1 MNEYQASLIQKMS
14 NMSENAQKEL
24 LSKNIKLK
32 KKQIKELKRTRMV
45 TWVSFVIV
53 LLMNIFDFTELM
65 LFSTVAVKIATI
77 LNVICLVSVT
87 FTLGVTYTKY
97 RDSISELKFQV
108 NAEED
113 LLSEM
118 NKN

>member
-1 MNEYQASLIQKMS
+1 MNEYQDSLIQKMS
-14 NMSENAQKEL
+14 NISKNAQKDL
-24 LSKNIKLK
+24 LSKNIELK
-32 KKQIKELKRTRMV
+32 KKQIKELKRTRMITRV
-45 TWVSFVIV
+45 AFVIV
-53 LLMNIFDFTELM
+53 LLMNIFIFTELV
-65 LFSTVAVKIATI
+65 LFSTTFVKISAI
-77 LNVICLVSVT
+77 VNAVCLVVVSYL
-87 FTLGVTYTKY
+87 LGVNTKY